1 MGPANEV
8 GPEQISRLKE
18 VLGWVRDF
26 TKAGFAAGTNHFT
39 LADIC
44 FLATYSS
51 VLATE
56 VIDVAEV
63 KLFFRKYF
71 NYSL

>member
-8 GPEQISRLKE
+8 GPDQISRLKE

-26 TKAGFAAGTNHFT
+26 SKNGLFAAGTKHFT

-44 FLATYSS
+44 LVATYSTL
-51 VLATE
+51 LATE

-63 KLFFRKYF
+63 NIFKQI
-71 NYSL
+71 